1 MLNWKMEIG
10 HPKWNLRITFVDFQ
24 FLPCLNATFFIEIL
38 RDNHV
43 GEPNLLS
50 KRQVVFPR
58 DTEMMR
64 WACQR
69 YSHVVLAFVNRQ
81 HVRWIITISYSCS
94 PIVNVIIMPTDTK
107 LHIVGKANF

>member
-10 HPKWNLRITFVDFQ
+10 HPKWNLKITFVDFQ

-43 GEPNLLS
+43 GEPNLLF

-64 WACQR
+64 WHAR
-69 YSHVVLAFVNRQ
+69 DAAMLFLLLSIDSR
-81 HVRWIITISYSCS
+81 
-94 PIVNVIIMPTDTK
+94 
-107 LHIVGKANF
+107 